1 MLLYIMKKG
10 MRSYRK
16 LFKLFFKVYKRFVY
30 TNNIYIKG
38 QVKTC
43 LFLCNK
49 RGKRKMA
56 MTKGYKQFRMLEI

>member
-30 TNNIYIKG
+30 TNIIYIKG
-38 QVKTC
+38 KVNNL

-49 RGKRKMA
+49 RGKEKWEE
-56 MTKGYKQFRMLEI
+56 KLQSNWLK